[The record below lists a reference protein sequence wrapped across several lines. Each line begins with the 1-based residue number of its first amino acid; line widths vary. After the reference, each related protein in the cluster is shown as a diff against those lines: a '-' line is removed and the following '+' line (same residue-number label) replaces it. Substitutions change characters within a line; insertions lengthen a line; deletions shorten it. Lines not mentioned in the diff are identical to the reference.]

1 MAKILSE
8 KGAAVL
14 AYVQEHA
21 TEQPTAATIAEALGM
36 EKKSVNG
43 TLTALS
49 RDLKNHVPLIQRVE
63 IEGQKDKVI
72 TLTDAGKSFDVNAEV
87 PEDAE

>member
-21 TEQPTAATIAEALGM
+21 SDAPTAASIAEALGM

-49 RDLKNHVPLIQRVE
+49 RDLKNHPPLVQRVE
-63 IEGQKDKVI
+63 VEGQKDKVI
-72 TLTDAGKSFDVNAEV
+72 TLTDAGKTFDVNAEV
-87 PEDAE
+87 PSED

>member
-8 KGAAVL
+8 KSAAVL
-14 AYVQEHA
+14 AYVQENA
-21 TEQPTAATIAEALGM
+21 ASQPTAATIAEALGM

-49 RDLKNHVPLIQRVE
+49 RDLKNHPPLIQRVE
-63 IEGQKDKVI
+63 VEGQKDKVI
-72 TLTDAGKSFDVNAEV
+72 TLTNAGATFDVNAEV
-87 PEDAE
+87 PAED

>member
-8 KGAAVL
+8 KAQVVL
-14 AYVQEHA
+14 AYVQAHE
-21 TEQPTAATIAEALGM
+21 TEKPTAAVIAEALGL

-63 IEGQKDKVI
+63 VEGEKDKIIV
-72 TLTDAGKSFDVNAEV
+72 LTEAGRDFDVDADAPEAE
-87 PEDAE
+87 

>member
-8 KGAAVL
+8 KGQAVL
-14 AYVQEHA
+14 SYVQAHES
-21 TEQPTAATIAEALGM
+21 EQPTAATIAEALGM

-49 RDLKNHVPLIQRVE
+49 RDLKNHVPLIKRVE
-63 IEGQKDKVI
+63 VEGQKDKII
-72 TLTDAGKSFDVNAEV
+72 TLTDAGKKFDVDAEV
-87 PEDAE
+87 PAED

>member
-8 KGAAVL
+8 KGQAVL

-21 TEQPTAATIAEALGM
+21 GDAPTAASIAEALGM

-49 RDLKNHVPLIQRVE
+49 RDLKNHPPLVKREEV
-63 IEGQKDKVI
+63 EGQKDKIIV
-72 TLTDAGKSFDVNAEV
+72 LTDEGKNFDVEAEV
-87 PEDAE
+87 PEAE

>member
-8 KGAAVL
+8 KSAAVL
-14 AYVQEHA
+14 AYVQAHEGDA
-21 TEQPTAATIAEALGM
+21 PTAASIAEALGM

-49 RDLKNHVPLIQRVE
+49 RDLKNHPPLIKRVE
-63 IEGQKDKVI
+63 VEDQKDKVI
-72 TLTDAGKSFDVNAEV
+72 TLTPEGKAFDVDAEV
-87 PEDAE
+87 ADAE